1 MIQQTAPSIGLRES
15 RRIIGDYCFTMNDY
29 INRQSFPDEVF
40 RGKYPIDVHE
50 EEVGMIRNTLEEYE
64 HYGKGES
71 YGVPYRCLC
80 PRDLDNVLVAGR
92 TVCSDRISNG
102 SLRIMPA
109 CMCGG
114 EAVGIA
120 AKYASEMEYPNIHK
134 VDTQIL
140 RKRLTEE
147 GGYLP
152 KYDTDTY

>member
-1 MIQQTAPSIGLRES
+1 M
-15 RRIIGDYCFTMNDY
+15 
-29 INRQSFPDEVF
+29 
-40 RGKYPIDVHE
+40 
-50 EEVGMIRNTLEEYE
+50 
-64 HYGKGES
+64 
-71 YGVPYRCLC
+71 PYRCLC

-92 TVCSDRISNG
+92 SVCSDRISNG